1 MDKEVD
7 TMIEELVTL
16 CWYTRGSMQ
25 IHDAYE
31 STYQERKA
39 ISKLAERNLETT
51 KKSGISFV

>member
-1 MDKEVD
+1 MDKSSQAFID
-7 TMIEELVTL
+7 ELVTL

-25 IHDAYE
+25 IHDAYD
-31 STYQERKA
+31 STYDERKA

>member
-1 MDKEVD
+1 M
-7 TMIEELVTL
+7 EELVTL

-25 IHDAYE
+25 IHDAYD
-31 STYQERKA
+31 STYDERKA

>member
-1 MDKEVD
+1 MDKSSQEFL
-7 TMIEELVTL
+7 EELVTL
-16 CWYTRGSMQ
+16 CWYTRGALQ

-31 STYQERKA
+31 STHDERKA

>member
-1 MDKEVD
+1 
-7 TMIEELVTL
+7 MIEELVTL

-51 KKSGISFV
+51 KKAGISFV

>member
-1 MDKEVD
+1 M
-7 TMIEELVTL
+7 EELVTL

-25 IHDAYE
+25 IHDAYN
-31 STYQERKA
+31 STHEERKA

>member
-1 MDKEVD
+1 MDNDVQKF
-7 TMIEELVTL
+7 MEELVTL

-25 IHDAYE
+25 IHDAYD
-31 STYQERKA
+31 STYDERKA